1 MKDRY
6 AVIGNPIEHSLSPQ
20 IHTAFAE
27 QTGQDMEYLRIL
39 GEPERFAAQLRAF
52 FGTGGRGLNVTV
64 PFKEEAWELSE
75 ERSDRAE
82 AAGAVNTLILQRD
95 GSLLGDNTDGVGL
108 VRDLTVNQG
117 FALKGRRIL
126 LLGAG
131 GAARGVVRPLLH
143 AEVLQ
148 LVVAN
153 RTPARAQLLVRD
165 LAAVGQAEG
174 CGLDDLHGRR
184 FDLIINATASGL
196 GGKVP
201 QVPDRLLVPGGWCYD
216 LMYGSEPTPFV
227 RWGRSQGASQS
238 LDGLGMLV
246 EQAAESF
253 WLWRGVRPDTGPV
266 IQMLRSLGAPRKI

>member
-6 AVIGNPIEHSLSPQ
+6 AVIGNPIEHSLSPL
-20 IHTAFAE
+20 IHTAFAKE
-27 QTGQDMEYLRIL
+27 TGQDMEYLQIL
-39 GEPERFAAQLRAF
+39 GEPGQFAAQLRAF
-52 FGTGGRGLNVTV
+52 INTGGKGLNVTV
-64 PFKEEAWELSE
+64 PFKEEAWRLSA

-108 VRDLTVNQG
+108 IRDLTINQG
-117 FALKGRRIL
+117 FTLKGCRLL

-148 LVVAN
+148 LVIAN
-153 RTPARAQLLVRD
+153 RTPARARLLVQE
-165 LAAVGQAEG
+165 LAAEGRAEG
-174 CGLDDLHGRR
+174 CGLDDLLGRR

-196 GGKVP
+196 SGEVP
-201 QVPDRLLVPGGWCYD
+201 QVPERLLVPGGWCYD
-216 LMYGSEPTPFV
+216 LMYGSKPTPFV
-227 RWGRSQGASQS
+227 RWGSSQGASQS

-253 WLWRGVRPDTGPV
+253 WLWRSVRPNTGPV
-266 IQMLRSLGAPRKI
+266 IQKLRSLSRPEGC